1 MRRHLIRASAVWLAG
16 SAALMPVAA
25 FSDPDMQS
33 TAQPSGLFQPPQSTM
48 LLTRTLRRPLPGGK
62 QVVTRRSYEV
72 SILPDGE
79 GFRIDGKLVD
89 VAVEA
94 PENLGALAEIE
105 RKRPDKGMF
114 PMRLDAGG
122 MLLPG
127 ADPQAGATTQ
137 EAIALASQQV
147 DSMKLAAFDMLQAR
161 AFVGQFQ
168 KRQGLSEW
176 PVDLFRPAPGKRR
189 ETRTIPLPN
198 GARGQ
203 VTVDTE
209 AQVAAQTGLLSSFTR
224 TVITDLGDDV
234 RATYET
240 WTLAERP

>member
-1 MRRHLIRASAVWLAG
+1 
-16 SAALMPVAA
+16 
-25 FSDPDMQS
+25 
-33 TAQPSGLFQPPQSTM
+33 
-48 LLTRTLRRPLPGGK
+48 
-62 QVVTRRSYEV
+62 
-72 SILPDGE
+72 
-79 GFRIDGKLVD
+79 
-89 VAVEA
+89 
-94 PENLGALAEIE
+94 
-105 RKRPDKGMF
+105 
-114 PMRLDAGG
+114 
-122 MLLPG
+122 
-127 ADPQAGATTQ
+127 
-137 EAIALASQQV
+137 
-147 DSMKLAAFDMLQAR
+147 MKLAAFDMLQAR